1 MVEQQ
6 TRDLPAHVTM
16 PLLDLITRQSLDQ
29 DYAAAAARPQDGET
43 TSPRDTRRS
52 PRGRRTTMLALVVF
66 GLLVC
71 TAFVQTRSTEA
82 DRLATRASLIDRLT
96 ERRASDAALQDQ
108 IGRYQ
113 ATVARLQQRLADVD
127 EAATEAE
134 LRLQRLQTRTGFS
147 AVTGPGV
154 RIVVTDPVGGMPN
167 DMVRDSDLALLVD
180 GLWNAGAEAIAI
192 NDRRLTAL
200 TSIRNS
206 SAAIHVG
213 GQPLSPPYVVEAIGD
228 VRTLQANLVNNA
240 RGARFFSLAQTLGFQ
255 VTRDN
260 VDRLRLPGSRPQ
272 TLRYAH
278 AVTASDAKAA
288 GGGDRP

>member
-1 MVEQQ
+1 MHPSIE
-6 TRDLPAHVTM
+6 A
-16 PLLDLITRQSLDQ
+16 LLD
-29 DYAAAAARPQDGET
+29 AR
-43 TSPRDTRRS
+43 
-52 PRGRRTTMLALVVF
+52 
-66 GLLVC
+66 
-71 TAFVQTRSTEA
+71 A
-82 DRLATRASLIDRLT
+82 DEVENDIRLAESALAIARASVLSI
-96 ERRASDAALQDQ
+96 EDQ
-108 IGRYQ
+108 LNRS
-113 ATVARLQQRLADVD
+113 L
-127 EAATEAE
+127 
-134 LRLQRLQTRTGFS
+134 S
-147 AVTGPGV
+147 
-154 RIVVTDPVGGMPN
+154 
-167 DMVRDSDLALLVD
+167 
-180 GLWNAGAEAIAI
+180 EAIAI